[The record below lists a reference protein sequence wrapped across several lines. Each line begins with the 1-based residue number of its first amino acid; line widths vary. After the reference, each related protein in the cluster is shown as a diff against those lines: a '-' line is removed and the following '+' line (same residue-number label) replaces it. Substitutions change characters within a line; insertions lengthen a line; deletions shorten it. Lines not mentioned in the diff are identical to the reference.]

1 MCKEKDDIR
10 SEMLGIRAEIP
21 PAEAKKA
28 GSAVIDGLLSFLSQH
43 TFPEQKRGITLF
55 SSIRGEI
62 DLLPEAYRFEEI
74 GFDICLPRIDH
85 EKMHFFRYHTS
96 DPLTPGVFGIQEP
109 VSSAQIVSPA
119 QIAIAVCPGLAFD
132 VAGYRIGYGKGFYD
146 QYFAQYQKGQCPIMI
161 GAAYPFQ
168 VLAHVPQGITDVR
181 MDYIFLPGSF
191 LPCRGTD
198 LTEDS
203 NGIDNT

>member
-146 QYFAQYQKGQCPIMI
+146 QYFAQYQRTVPDHDRCSLPVSGPCTCTSRYNGCPH
-161 GAAYPFQ
+161 GLYLFTRK
-168 VLAHVPQGITDVR
+168 LFTLSG
-181 MDYIFLPGSF
+181 
-191 LPCRGTD
+191 
-198 LTEDS
+198 
-203 NGIDNT
+203 N